1 MSDWFTSKLRAA
13 ENILHKIDQQ
23 AAESL
28 RKNEKGASDGV
39 DLDLTGRAGLVT
51 ATSGVPLK
59 EQFKKKAFDG
69 NDHGPR
75 VVSNLASDSNR
86 DPTSKGVRSG
96 SGSVTRSNSSSAR
109 NSDAAEGDWTELL
122 GSPTS
127 PATASPRTR
136 GTGAGSRGGRNNS
149 VTDFKRNPKMTTAR
163 MKAQKKLGPG
173 VSGEAKVNGI
183 EKNEG
188 NPPRLSLEGA
198 ILLVD
203 LQNPGNLGD
212 NQALERKDSVKSVTE
227 RLVKDVDKGNVATLN
242 FTDRR
247 LEDESRSRN
256 LNGSQGKASLSASN
270 LVHDVDQRGLTRSS
284 GASLL
289 RDANAGNSVGSE
301 LGTDSGSS
309 SDSRSEA
316 ERERGERRRRRQ
328 KLLAEKVAAKAA
340 EYIKER
346 ENMVAKLEGEKQ
358 SLEKIVEE
366 RAKQQVKEAS
376 ELQTIMMETLEAAEL
391 EKQKHNNTR
400 MEAFARLAKL
410 ETTNVDLAK
419 ALAAA
424 QGNLEVEVKR
434 VADLRQQIELKE
446 VAHGDLRRRI
456 TKTQERGTS
465 KKQESTIKT
474 LEVER
479 ELLEAECAFIADKI
493 QILELKAQHLSENI
507 ELTRKEMEEP
517 TEVEVELNRRLGQ
530 LTDHL
535 IQKQAQVE
543 ALSSEKATLSFR
555 IETVSRM
562 LAEGKST
569 SGAEDFSS
577 ISLDDVESGK
587 WDSHRLKLKPTLE
600 DKLRSGKEQLWMLL
614 LQLDTIFLAGSV
626 YLRRYPP
633 AKLCFFAYLA
643 CLHMWVIYIFKSDSR
658 PSRSGAVISL
668 ENINGH

>member
-28 RKNEKGASDGV
+28 RKNENGASDGV
-39 DLDLTGRAGLVT
+39 DVDLPGRAGSVT
-51 ATSGVPLK
+51 ATAGSVPLK
-59 EQFKKKAFDG
+59 EQFKKKALDG
-69 NDHGPR
+69 SDHGPR
-75 VVSNLASDSNR
+75 VVNNLASSSSRDS
-86 DPTSKGVRSG
+86 TSKGVGSG

-127 PATASPRTR
+127 PATASPRTH
-136 GTGAGSRGGRNNS
+136 GNGAGSRGGRNNS
-149 VTDFKRNPKMTTAR
+149 VTEFKRNPKMTTAR
-163 MKAQKKLGPG
+163 MKAQKKLGPR

-183 EKNEG
+183 EKSVG
-188 NPPRLSLEGA
+188 NTPSSSLEGA
-198 ILLVD
+198 VPQVD
-203 LQNPGNLGD
+203 SRNPGSLGD
-212 NQALERKDSVKSVTE
+212 DQPLERKGSVSVTE
-227 RLVKDVDKGNVATLN
+227 RLVKDVSQDNVATLN
-242 FTDRR
+242 FKDRR
-247 LEDESRSRN
+247 LEDKSRS
-256 LNGSQGKASLSASN
+256 S
-270 LVHDVDQRGLTRSS
+270 T
-284 GASLL
+284 
-289 RDANAGNSVGSE
+289 NAGNSVGSE
-301 LGTDSGSS
+301 LENDSGSS
-309 SDSRSEA
+309 SDSGSESVR
-316 ERERGERRRRRQ
+316 EREERRRRRQ
-328 KLLAEKVAAKAA
+328 KLLAEKVAAKAV
-340 EYIKER
+340 EYIRER

-400 MEAFARLAKL
+400 MEAFTRLAKL
-410 ETTNVDLAK
+410 ETTNADLAR
-419 ALAAA
+419 AFAAA
-424 QGNLEVEVKR
+424 QGNLEVEVTR

-456 TKTQERGTS
+456 SKTQESGTS

-493 QILELKAQHLSENI
+493 GMLEQKAQHLSENI
-507 ELTRKEMEEP
+507 EITRKEMEEP
-517 TEVEVELNRRLGQ
+517 TEVEVELKRRLGQ

-562 LAEGKST
+562 LAEGKSASGVGDFT
-569 SGAEDFSS
+569 SV
-577 ISLDDVESGK
+577 SLDDVESGK
-587 WDSHRLKLKPTLE
+587 WDSHRLKSKPTLE
-600 DKLRSGKEQLWMLL
+600 DKLRSGKEQLWILL
-614 LQLDTIFLAGSV
+614 RQLDAIFLAGS
-626 YLRRYPP
+626 
-633 AKLCFFAYLA
+633 AYL
-643 CLHMWVIYIFKSDSR
+643 KSQSLYFLWR
-658 PSRSGAVISL
+658 LRLLNLGGRHPSPCIETAGNL
-668 ENINGH
+668 INHILNFEMPTT